1 MKYFLLSRNWIKKK
15 TLRFTRLLELSL
27 NQFRLEWYLI
37 KSYGNLFLL
46 IIFWNRHPTSERN
59 LIVAIDALKMMRKK
73 LNIRARLS
81 ALVRRQKCFVS
92 ADCCNRRTSFR
103 LSMARPNWLSFL
115 DRFFLSHRIFIFFS
129 LTLCC
134 GEPMPD
140 TVSMAGRLKS
150 GEMKEKPRK
159 GSKNWA
165 NKREGEREKE
175 TERERERERES
186 DTLCDVLFQSRP
198 SVTHTYGTQPHTLG
212 ARKSDWIRSPDVFF
226 SLVILSNRSGDGNPA
241 DDFQKPSD
249 FKSSSCSYLYS
260 IFRVAYM

>member
-175 TERERERERES
+175 TERERERERERYPVWRLVPVQAIRNAHVRHATPHS
-186 DTLCDVLFQSRP
+186 RRSEIGLDSESGRLLFACHFVKPIGGWRSSRRFP
-198 SVTHTYGTQPHTLG
+198 KT
-212 ARKSDWIRSPDVFF
+212 IRF
-226 SLVILSNRSGDGNPA
+226 
-241 DDFQKPSD
+241 
-249 FKSSSCSYLYS
+249 
-260 IFRVAYM
+260 

>member
-115 DRFFLSHRIFIFFS
+115 DRFFLSHRIFIFFFS
-129 LTLCC
+129 YAVLRWA
-134 GEPMPD
+134 D
-140 TVSMAGRLKS
+140 AWHRVDGRS
-150 GEMKEKPRK
+150 TQVWWNERK
-159 GSKNWA
+159 TT
-165 NKREGEREKE
+165 KREQKLGEQERGRERKRDR
-175 TERERERERES
+175 ERERERERERYPVWRLVPVQAIRNAHVRHATPHS
-186 DTLCDVLFQSRP
+186 RRSEIGLDSESGRLLFACHFVKPIGGWQSSRRFP
-198 SVTHTYGTQPHTLG
+198 KT
-212 ARKSDWIRSPDVFF
+212 IRF
-226 SLVILSNRSGDGNPA
+226 
-241 DDFQKPSD
+241 
-249 FKSSSCSYLYS
+249 
-260 IFRVAYM
+260 

>member
-175 TERERERERES
+175 TERERERERERYPVWRLVPVQAIRNAHVRHATPHS
-186 DTLCDVLFQSRP
+186 RRSEIGLDSESGRLLFACHFVKPIGGWQSSRRFP
-198 SVTHTYGTQPHTLG
+198 KT
-212 ARKSDWIRSPDVFF
+212 IRF
-226 SLVILSNRSGDGNPA
+226 
-241 DDFQKPSD
+241 
-249 FKSSSCSYLYS
+249 
-260 IFRVAYM
+260 